1 MYEDLPLF
9 SEWIA
14 KWVIV
19 IEFKFFILKLSEFAS
34 LFTAMACVNVVFP
47 PQKINSNE
55 TLQLDARELDAD
67 FYHWISSVSVVQ
79 FTVKMSN
86 LNGLRKTYRKRL
98 CSRTENFARPFT
110 INKFFKR
117 IQISDE
123 WKFHQLIKL

>member
-14 KWVIV
+14 RWVIV

-86 LNGLRKTYRKRL
+86 LNGLRKT
-98 CSRTENFARPFT
+98 
-110 INKFFKR
+110 
-117 IQISDE
+117 
-123 WKFHQLIKL
+123 

>member
-19 IEFKFFILKLSEFAS
+19 IELKFFILKLSEFAS

-55 TLQLDARELDAD
+55 TLQLDAGEFLLLNFFGFCCAI
-67 FYHWISSVSVVQ
+67 HGKNVQ
-79 FTVKMSN
+79 PE
-86 LNGLRKTYRKRL
+86 
-98 CSRTENFARPFT
+98 RT
-110 INKFFKR
+110 
-117 IQISDE
+117 
-123 WKFHQLIKL
+123 